1 MLTIKK
7 LIKFDN
13 QLKKLKMKKLGIL
26 AGLLVALTIGS
37 CDVLEGVAGTA
48 LGGGGGDD
56 GGTNTPSLT
65 NGEVIAGL
73 KEALQVGIKNGASR
87 ASALDGFNKNP
98 LIYIPWPEEAVKLK
112 EWGMNNGFSGKV
124 TEIETNFNRAAEEAS
139 KKAVPIFV
147 DAITNMTVSDG
158 FDILRGADTAA
169 TVFLMKTTS
178 APLKT
183 AFKPVVKDAIDKV
196 KLTSIWE
203 PVANG
208 YNKVAKFT
216 GKEQVNTDLVEYVTD
231 RGMSGLFTL
240 VKAEERK
247 IRKDP
252 IAQVTDLLKKVFGSV
267 MGNN

>member
-1 MLTIKK
+1 
-7 LIKFDN
+7 
-13 QLKKLKMKKLGIL
+13 MKKIGLYICLL
-26 AGLLVALTIGS
+26 AGLSFAS
-37 CDVLEGVAGTA
+37 CDVLEDVAGSVGTT
-48 LGGGGGDD
+48 GGSGGGD
-56 GGTNTPSLT
+56 TKPALT
-65 NGEVIAGL
+65 NSEVIAGL
-73 KEALQVGIKNGASR
+73 KEALQVGIKNGASK

-98 LIYIPWPEEAVKLK
+98 LIRIPWPEEAVKVK
-112 EWGMNNGFSGKV
+112 DWGMKNGFEGKV
-124 TEIETNFNRAAEEAS
+124 TEIETSFNRAAEEAS

-147 DAITNMTVSDG
+147 DAITNMSVQDG
-158 FDILRGADTAA
+158 FEILKGADTAA

-196 KLTSIWE
+196 KLTTYWE

-216 GKEQVNTDLVEYVTD
+216 GKDQVNTDLVEYTTD
-231 RGMSGLFTL
+231 KGMSGLFTL

-252 IAQVTDLLKKVFGSV
+252 VAQVTDLLKKVFGSLLD
-267 MGNN
+267 

>member
-1 MLTIKK
+1 MTT
-7 LIKFDN
+7 
-13 QLKKLKMKKLGIL
+13 LKKRKMKKLGIL
-26 AGLLVALTIGS
+26 AVLSIFAIFTS
-37 CDVLEGVAGTA
+37 CDVLEDVAGTA
-48 LGGGGGDD
+48 LGGGGGTDD
-56 GGTNTPSLT
+56 TKPSLT
-65 NGEVIAGL
+65 NSEVIAGL

-98 LIYIPWPEEAVKLK
+98 LIYIPWPEEAVKVK
-112 EWGMNNGFSGKV
+112 EWGVKNGFENKV
-124 TEIETNFNRAAEEAS
+124 NETETSFNRAAEEAS

-147 DAITNMTVSDG
+147 DAITNMSVSDG
-158 FDILRGADTAA
+158 FEILKGADTAA

-183 AFKPVVKDAIDKV
+183 AFKPVVKDAIEKV
-196 KLTSIWE
+196 KLATYWE

-216 GKEQVNTDLVEYVTD
+216 GKDEVNTDLVEYVTD
-231 RGMSGLFTL
+231 KGMSGLFTL

-252 IAQVTDLLKKVFGSV
+252 VAQVSDLLKKVFGSV
-267 MGNN
+267 MGN